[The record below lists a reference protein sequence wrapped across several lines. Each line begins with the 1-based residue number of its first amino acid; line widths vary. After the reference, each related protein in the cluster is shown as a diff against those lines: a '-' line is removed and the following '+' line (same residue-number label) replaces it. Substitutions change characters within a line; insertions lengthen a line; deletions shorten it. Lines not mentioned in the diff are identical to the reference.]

1 MSFNGGMPMEAVM
14 IKGKK
19 WMREAPLHL
28 MMVPGIILLLIFSY
42 GPMIGIVMAFQRYN
56 VVKGFFRSPWIGLD
70 NFKFI
75 LQIPDVRQV
84 FWNTIFIAVM
94 KIVTG
99 LIVPVVL
106 ALLLNEVRAKYVKRG
121 IQTIIYLPYFLSWVL
136 LAGILIDILSPSS
149 GIVNQFLGIFGIKP
163 IFFLG
168 NEKVFPYL
176 LVVTHVWKE
185 AGFGTIIYLAALT
198 GIDPT
203 LYEAAIVDGA
213 TRWKQTW
220 HVTLPGIIPI
230 MILMTVLSLGGILN
244 AGFDQVFNLYNPLVY
259 GTGDIIDTMVYRMG
273 LIDSQ
278 YSMATAIGLFKSVV
292 SVILIVIS
300 YKLADKYAGYRVL

>member
-1 MSFNGGMPMEAVM
+1 MNAVR
-14 IKGKK
+14 GK
-19 WMREAPLHL
+19 REKIAREIPLHL

-42 GPMIGIVMAFQRYN
+42 GPMFGLIMAFQRYN
-56 VVKGFFRSPWIGLD
+56 TAKGFFRSEWVGLD
-70 NFKFI
+70 NFEFI
-75 LQIPDVRQV
+75 FQIPDVRQV

-94 KIVTG
+94 KIVAG
-99 LIVPVVL
+99 LVVPVVL
-106 ALLLNEVRAKYVKRG
+106 ALLLNELRAKYVKRS

-149 GIVNQFLGIFGIKP
+149 GIVNQFLGLFGIEP

-168 NEKVFPYL
+168 NETIFPHL
-176 LVVTHVWKE
+176 LVASHVWKD

-213 TRWKQTW
+213 NRWRQTW
-220 HVTLPGIIPI
+220 HVTLPGILPI
-230 MILMTVLSLGGILN
+230 VILMTVLSLGGILN
-244 AGFDQVFNLYNPLVY
+244 AGFDQVYNLYNPLVY
-259 GTGDIIDTMVYRMG
+259 KTGDIIDTMVYRMG
-273 LIDSQ
+273 LIDNQ
-278 YSMATAIGLFKSVV
+278 YSLAAAIGLLKSVV
-292 SVILIVIS
+292 SVILITIS

>member
-1 MSFNGGMPMEAVM
+1 MEAVYR
-14 IKGKK
+14 KGKK
-19 WMREAPLHL
+19 LIRESPLHL
-28 MMVPGIILLLIFSY
+28 MMIPGILLLLIFSY
-42 GPMIGIVMAFQRYN
+42 GPMAGMIMAFERFN
-56 VVKGFFRSPWIGLD
+56 VTKGFFQSEWIGLQ
-70 NFKFI
+70 NFEFI
-75 LQIPDVRQV
+75 LQIPDVYKV
-84 FWNTIFIAVM
+84 LWNTIFIAVM
-94 KIVTG
+94 KIVAG

-106 ALLLNEVRAKYVKRG
+106 ALLLNEIRAKLFKRS

-149 GIVNQFLGIFGIKP
+149 GIVNESLGIFGIKP

-213 TRWKQTW
+213 SRWRQTW
-220 HVTLPGIIPI
+220 HITLPGLTP
-230 MILMTVLSLGGILN
+230 MVILMTVLSLGGILN

-259 GTGDIIDTMVYRMG
+259 STGDIIDTMVYRMG
-273 LIDSQ
+273 LIDNQ
-278 YSMATAIGLFKSVV
+278 YSLASAVGLFKSVV
-292 SVILIVIS
+292 SVILISVS
-300 YKLADKYAGYRVL
+300 YKLADKFAGYRVF

>member
-1 MSFNGGMPMEAVM
+1 MEALRS
-14 IKGKK
+14 KGKK
-19 WMREAPLHL
+19 WIRESPLHL

-42 GPMIGIVMAFQRYN
+42 GPMVGIVMAFERFN
-56 VVKGFFRSPWIGLD
+56 VTKGFFGSEWIGLD
-70 NFKFI
+70 NFEFI

-84 FWNTIFIAVM
+84 FWNTIFIALM
-94 KIVTG
+94 KIVAS
-99 LIVPVVL
+99 LIVPVGL
-106 ALLLNEVRAKYVKRG
+106 ALLLNELRAKYVKRG

-168 NEKVFPYL
+168 NEKMFPYL

-213 TRWKQTW
+213 NRWRQTW
-220 HVTLPGIIPI
+220 HITLPGLTPI
-230 MILMTVLSLGGILN
+230 VILMTVLSLGGILN

-259 GTGDIIDTMVYRMG
+259 STGDIVDTMVYRMG
-273 LIDSQ
+273 LIDNQ
-278 YSMATAIGLFKSVV
+278 YSIATAVGLFKSVV
-292 SVILIVIS
+292 SVILILVS
-300 YKLADKYAGYRVL
+300 YRLADKFAGYKVL